1 MLPSL
6 QLTMIVALRA
16 LACLALG
23 APLVAQGSKLTLH
36 HGNFMQGSPVV
47 AQTLPGT
54 QVRVNGQPALV
65 QPDGRF
71 IFGLDRDAPERVE
84 IVVTPSNA
92 QPTTYVYPVAKR
104 SYRIQKL
111 NFPLTNAQGDP
122 DIDARLAAEREA
134 NLQARLR
141 FTDLPYAFQ
150 SFIWPAKGRVT
161 SNFGNQRMINGEL
174 RQPHYGIDIAG
185 PVGAPVYAPADG
197 VVSLTAN
204 MLLSGGTLY
213 VDHGQGLSSGFL
225 HLHKILV
232 QEGETVRQGQ
242 KIAEIG
248 RSGRVTGPHLHWQV
262 NWLHQRV
269 DATHLIGR
277 KQSRGTDAAAMGSR

>member
-1 MLPSL
+1 MSRSV
-6 QLTMIVALRA
+6 QASF
-16 LACLALG
+16 LAFTSIL
-23 APLVAQGSKLTLH
+23 LVTL
-36 HGNFMQGSPVV
+36 SPAVIW
-47 AQTLPGT
+47 AQTLHVLSGDFTQAATLLVRTQPGN
-54 QVRVNGQPALV
+54 QVTVQNQPVLV

-71 IFGLDRDAPERVE
+71 IFGLDRDAPEKVE
-84 IVVTPSNA
+84 IVITPPSG
-92 QPTTYVYPVAKR
+92 QPETLVYPVAKR
-104 SYRIQKL
+104 SYRIQRL

-122 DIDARLAAEREA
+122 EIDARLAAEREA

-185 PVGAPVYAPADG
+185 PVGAPVFAPADG

-213 VDHGQGLSSGFL
+213 VDHGQGLSSSFL

-248 RSGRVTGPHLHWQV
+248 RTGRVTGSHLHWQV
-262 NWLHQRV
+262 SWLHQRV
-269 DATHLIGR
+269 DASHLIGQ
-277 KQSRGTDAAAMGSR
+277 KNAAGASDRALGSR

>member
-1 MLPSL
+1 MSIFRTAVVLIGALSVVFGA
-6 QLTMIVALRA
+6 VAGPPITLLSGGFSQGA
-16 LACLALG
+16 LLIAN
-23 APLVAQGSKLTLH
+23 APPQSEVSIQ
-36 HGNFMQGSPVV
+36 
-47 AQTLPGT
+47 
-54 QVRVNGQPALV
+54 GQPVLV

-71 IFGLDRDAPERVE
+71 IFGLDRDAPEKVE
-84 IVVTPSNA
+84 IVVKPA
-92 QPTTYVYPVAKR
+92 VGAPETYVYPVARR
-104 SYRIQKL
+104 SYQIQRL